1 MGSRQALSNGREP
14 EEVTELVEAFQLHNT
29 VRIVITMTVE
39 THDGKPDL
47 KVTGEAWDAA
57 QVSVEPVPSDYT
69 LATLWGSDY
78 VRLMG
83 LLTRLLYVLDF
94 KLGEREWLVIGKHKA

>member
-1 MGSRQALSNGREP
+1 L
-14 EEVTELVEAFQLHNT
+14 TELVDAFQLHNT
-29 VRIVITMTVE
+29 VRIVITMAVE
-39 THDGKPDL
+39 SHNGKQDL
-47 KVTGEAWDAA
+47 KVTGEAWDKDQGSADPA
-57 QVSVEPVPSDYT
+57 PSDYT

-94 KLGEREWLVIGKHKA
+94 KLGEREWLGIGKHKA